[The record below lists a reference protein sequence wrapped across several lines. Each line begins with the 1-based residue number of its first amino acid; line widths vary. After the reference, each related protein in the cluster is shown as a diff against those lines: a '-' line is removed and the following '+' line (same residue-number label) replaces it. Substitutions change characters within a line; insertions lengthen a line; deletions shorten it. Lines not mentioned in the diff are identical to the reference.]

1 MRWPLFGRGR
11 TTTTTKVEDAPEAP
25 AVQAPPPPSAPATA
39 EGAPRRG
46 GFRFEDPDAGETS
59 LQTATPPTPADD
71 LAAVVRRKTEGR
83 RPGLRVAERGVAPM
97 MIIGM
102 RERAALYRLAAEQ
115 RAETAPDEALA
126 LWRGYLELCPTDGE
140 GWFVYG
146 QCLADGG
153 ELDAA
158 WNAFVEARRHA
169 PAHAFAAAALGYLC
183 QARGDL
189 EGALRYYGE
198 AVDLAAD
205 DVVPLLESL
214 AAVQTQSGRDAEA
227 SVTRARLDRLR
238 AHA

>member
-1 MRWPLFGRGR
+1 MKWPLFGRGR
-11 TTTTTKVEDAPEAP
+11 TTTTKVEDAP
-25 AVQAPPPPSAPATA
+25 APPTVAAPPAPPAAA
-39 EGAPRRG
+39 ESAPRRG
-46 GFRFEDPDAGETS
+46 GFRFEDPEGSETS
-59 LQTATPPTPADD
+59 LQAAAPPPPVDD

-83 RPGLRVAERGVAPM
+83 RPGLRVADRGVSPM
-97 MIIGM
+97 MVAGM

-115 RAETAPDEALA
+115 RAETAPEEALA

-169 PAHAFAAAALGYLC
+169 PSHAYAAAALGYLC

-189 EGALRYYGE
+189 DGASRYYGQ
-198 AVDLAAD
+198 AVELAEDAA
-205 DVVPLLESL
+205 PLLESL
-214 AAVQTQSGRDAEA
+214 AEVQAQSGCEAEA
-227 SVTRARLDRLR
+227 SVTRARLARLR
-238 AHA
+238 AAD

>member
-1 MRWPLFGRGR
+1 VRWPLFGRGR
-11 TTTTTKVEDAPEAP
+11 TTTKVEDAREAP
-25 AVQAPPPPSAPATA
+25 VVEAPPAPPAPPAA

-59 LQTATPPTPADD
+59 LQAAAPPPPAED

-83 RPGLRVAERGVAPM
+83 RPGLRVADRGVAPM
-97 MIIGM
+97 MISGM

-126 LWRGYLELCPTDGE
+126 LWRGYLELCPADGE

-169 PAHAFAAAALGYLC
+169 RRHAYAAAALGYLC

-198 AVDLAAD
+198 AVDLAGD
-205 DVVPLLESL
+205 DAGPLLESL
-214 AAVQTQSGRDAEA
+214 ADAQALSGRAAEA
-227 SVTRARLDRLR
+227 SVTRARLERLR
-238 AHA
+238 ADA

>member
-1 MRWPLFGRGR
+1 MKWSLFGRGR
-11 TTTTTKVEDAPEAP
+11 ATTTTKVEDAPAP
-25 AVQAPPPPSAPATA
+25 AVQPPAPAA
-39 EGAPRRG
+39 ADGAPRRG

-59 LQTATPPTPADD
+59 LQAAAPPPPADD

-83 RPGLRVAERGVAPM
+83 RPGLRVADRGVAPM
-97 MIIGM
+97 MVAGM

-126 LWRGYLELCPTDGE
+126 LWRGYLELCPADGE

-169 PAHAFAAAALGYLC
+169 PAHAYAAAALGYLC

-189 EGALRYYGE
+189 EGALRYYGQ
-198 AVDLAAD
+198 AVELAD
-205 DVVPLLESL
+205 DAAPLLESL
-214 AAVQTQSGRDAEA
+214 AFAQALSGREADA

-238 AHA
+238 ADD